1 MLKTKF
7 VFSKRF
13 FVVLFI
19 MLLSIFSLF
28 ILGCKNNTNDDT
40 GLNVKSSDG
49 DSFPAH
55 IVVHYKTEKRYLNIG
70 EDLNVSVSFGKIRD
84 YNNVDYYE
92 IRSSTAEL
100 IMRRVKWNTQLTHY
114 EIVDIQDLKKID
126 DFSTNEYKGTFKS
139 DKNVLNVTI
148 PSEWFNDSFD
158 SFVFMLNVREEF
170 VKDEVED
177 IYDGGV
183 GASLY
188 FRIIEDKIKLY
199 GSFYDFKNDK

>member
-1 MLKTKF
+1 MKKIHKFLLIMTLIIFPLF
-7 VFSKRF
+7 VF
-13 FVVLFI
+13 
-19 MLLSIFSLF
+19 
-28 ILGCKNNTNDDT
+28 GCKNNTNEDT

-49 DSFPAH
+49 DSFPAP

-70 EDLNVSVSFGKIRD
+70 EDLKISVSFGRYND
-84 YNNVDYYE
+84 YGSNLK
-92 IRSSTAEL
+92 SSTAEL

-170 VKDEVED
+170 VKDDVED